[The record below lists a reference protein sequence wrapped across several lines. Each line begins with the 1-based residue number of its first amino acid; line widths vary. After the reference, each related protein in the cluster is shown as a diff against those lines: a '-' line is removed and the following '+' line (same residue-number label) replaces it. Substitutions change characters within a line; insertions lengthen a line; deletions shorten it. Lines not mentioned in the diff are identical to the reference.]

1 MSLITATQIIHQE
14 IILIQTTIITIL
26 IHQQEDHQPQ
36 QEAVEIPAI
45 QVEVQQLVEEEEEEI
60 KSSL

>member
-1 MSLITATQIIHQE
+1 MTLITATQIIHQE
-14 IILIQTTIITIL
+14 IILIQTTIIL